1 MKIFK
6 NIQPE
11 FLDVRGAITKI
22 LDDGKTN
29 IKSILLIT
37 SQKGAVR
44 ANHYHKKDTHYCYFL
59 SGSMEYY
66 EKPTRPVRNG
76 VSNGAEGGGIETVIL
91 KAGDMVFTP
100 AMHLHAMK
108 FLEDSVFLAL
118 ATESRSQEEYES
130 DTVKVKFVE

>member
-6 NIQPE
+6 NIPTE
-11 FLDVRGAITKI
+11 FIDVRGAITKI

-37 SQKGAVR
+37 SKKDAIR
-44 ANHYHKKDTHYCYFL
+44 ANHYHQKDTHYCYLL
-59 SGSMEYY
+59 SGSMEYH
-66 EKPTRPVRNG
+66 EKPI
-76 VSNGAEGGGIETVIL
+76 EGSEIETALL

-100 AMHLHAMK
+100 AMQIHAMK

-118 ATESRSQEEYES
+118 ATESRSQEDYES
-130 DTVKVKFVE
+130 DTVRVKFIE